1 MAYNAGIEDL
11 EINRWAGTDPEDG
24 LPAQIE
30 FWREYF
36 TRTKFPD
43 KLAEFNEYVRREGLE
58 EVTTKTEYRTL
69 DTTDKREIRVGDRVT
84 FSRPRLPEMGEV
96 TGVAYTGS
104 EVGLMV
110 AAFLVESGYTT
121 IRKIE
126 RPVIALPTEPG
137 LYTIAPVG
145 RPLGDYR
152 VFGLSSRGL
161 WSEEGEELDED
172 HRFFTYVADGTW
184 TLRRLV
190 VEED

>member
-1 MAYNAGIEDL
+1 MK
-11 EINRWAGTDPEDG
+11 T
-24 LPAQIE
+24 
-30 FWREYF
+30 
-36 TRTKFPD
+36 
-43 KLAEFNEYVRREGLE
+43 
-58 EVTTKTEYRTL
+58 TEYRTL
-69 DTTDKREIRVGDRVT
+69 DTTNKGEIRVGDRVT
-84 FSRPRLPEMGEV
+84 FSRYGYEDMGEV
-96 TGVAYTGS
+96 TGVAYTDS
-104 EVGLMV
+104 DRVLMV
-110 AAFLVESGYTT
+110 ADFLARSEFNT
-121 IRKIE
+121 IHKIE
-126 RPVIALPTEPG
+126 RPVNALPTEPG